1 MQTTETTFGTRTQR
15 TTFMA
20 DTRGIHRIGC
30 NNLNAFSFSFIFNEE
45 LQLSETPIANP
56 PIEDYASSLFSYSFK
71 VLHYNLVPD
80 KIRHNLFTD
89 VMVYPGHETSFS
101 SRKLPKKSSGIVG
114 AFGLKLLP
122 DIFESAFSLLN
133 TCGTK
138 EFTSGSYNKVVD
150 SKINAKNLVF
160 KSAFIYFS
168 GKYENE
174 ITSAFTVNLQQTLF
188 NIPGSEIVSIA
199 FRNVKDKTFTFVNS
213 PNSEDIA
220 VQISTAGKIIPD
232 RTPVD
237 DWLGFSTL
245 NYSTSLFNACNRYL
259 RWQQEV
265 SSQVHINNMMEFKI
279 VFYPHFP
286 SSIYTELQSLRIS
299 LGSVNYFTGCRNLN
313 LGCCDG
319 LHQFKK
325 SSFNYKPCASMSPCR
340 NVAVEMGWIPYLL
353 TSGGAPH
360 CKQWVSLRSNE
371 LAP

>member
-1 MQTTETTFGTRTQR
+1 MQTTEATFGTRTQR

-20 DTRGIHRIGC
+20 DTRGIHRIGF
-30 NNLNAFSFSFIFNEE
+30 NDLNALSFSFIFNEE

-56 PIEDYASSLFSYSFK
+56 PIEDSASSLFSYSFK

-101 SRKLPKKSSGIVG
+101 SRKLPEKSSGTLG
-114 AFGLKLLP
+114 AFGLKPLP
-122 DIFESAFSLLN
+122 NIFESAFNLLN
-133 TCGTK
+133 TCRTK
-138 EFTSGSYNKVVD
+138 EFASGSHNKVVD
-150 SKINAKNLVF
+150 SKINAKGLSF
-160 KSAFIYFS
+160 ESTFIYFH

-174 ITSAFTVNLQQTLF
+174 ITSAFIINLQQTLF

-199 FRNVKDKTFTFVNS
+199 FGNVKDKTFTFVNCS
-213 PNSEDIA
+213 NSENIA
-220 VQISTAGKIIPD
+220 FQISAAGEVISD
-232 RTPVD
+232 RAPVD

-245 NYSTSLFNACNRYL
+245 DYSTSLFNACNSYL
-259 RWQQEV
+259 GWQQEV
-265 SSQVHINNMMEFKI
+265 SSQVPINNMMEFKI

-299 LGSVNYFTGCRNLN
+299 LGSANYFTGCRNLN

-353 TSGGAPH
+353 TSGGATH
-360 CKQWVSLRSNE
+360 CKQWGIIKIK
-371 LAP
+371 